1 MRSNL
6 AFNFA
11 PAVSGEKRLDVAFEN
26 GETVIRMSTYV
37 EGLGWSTQKTL
48 SLDEAA
54 LDDLH
59 RIVSAARTKIKQAN
73 AVTKEAAPQSSNVLK
88 FPQFA

>member
-11 PAVSGEKRLDVAFEN
+11 PAISGEKRLDLGFAN

-48 SLDEAA
+48 KLDEEM

-59 RIVSAARTKIKQAN
+59 RVITAARQKIKRES
-73 AVTKEAAPQSSNVLK
+73 TKETDGSEPSRILQ
-88 FPQFA
+88 FPAFA

>member
-11 PAVSGEKRLDVAFEN
+11 PAVSGEKRLEVGFEN

-48 SLDEAA
+48 SLDEAG

-59 RIVSAARTKIKQAN
+59 RIVTAARTKVKQAG
-73 AVTKEAAPQSSNVLK
+73 AATKEAAPQDSNVLK

>member
-11 PAVSGEKRLDVAFEN
+11 PAVSGEKRLDVGFEN

-48 SLDEAA
+48 SLDEAG

-59 RIVSAARTKIKQAN
+59 RIVTAARTKVKQAG
-73 AVTKEAAPQSSNVLK
+73 AATKEAAAQDSNVLK